1 MELKPY
7 LWMMDFTPQREWV
20 DRQGLLLWLAFFF
33 SEVGAGI
40 YLVSLFLG
48 FWIGCLVGLLSCA
61 LLGGGFH
68 LAYLGKPERVWRA
81 VLRPQTSELS
91 RGTILLGLFLILGV
105 LQLAPSLSY
114 FSGLPWESSSLF
126 FKVVMPILG
135 LFVIIHG
142 FLTLSIIS
150 ALPFW
155 NSAIVP
161 VLSLASGIWVGTQ
174 IVMGLSLGINQNE
187 IFAILEPVARWWLF
201 SYVFLAI
208 FYLWN
213 AKHSSLAAQ
222 QSLTLLT
229 KGELAPLFHIGVLLI
244 DLLIPT
250 IITILIYAKSTDLTH
265 DLLYLRVGCAF
276 IGDLS
281 LRYCILKA
289 ARYFPLIETNIIS
302 AVRRTAR

>member
-1 MELKPY
+1 MKPY
-7 LWMMDFTPQREWV
+7 LWMMDFTPQREWI

-48 FWIGCLVGLLSCA
+48 FWIGCLAGLLSCA

-81 VLRPQTSELS
+81 IFRPQTSELS
-91 RGTILLGLFLILGV
+91 RGTILLGLFLIFGV

-126 FKVVMPILG
+126 FKIVMPILG

-142 FLTLSIIS
+142 FVTLSVIS

-161 VLSLASGIWVGTQ
+161 VLSLASGIWLGTQ
-174 IVMGLSLGINQNE
+174 IVAGLSLGMSQNE
-187 IFAILEPVARWWLF
+187 VLVALEPVARLSLF
-201 SYVFLAI
+201 SYVFLTI

-222 QSLTLLT
+222 QSLKMLT
-229 KGELAPLFHIGVLLI
+229 KGELAPLFYVGVVLLALI
-244 DLLIPT
+244 VPTLL
-250 IITILIYAKSTDLTH
+250 TILIYAKSIDATAGV
-265 DLLYLRVGCAF
+265 LYLRVGCA
-276 IGDLS
+276 IVGDLT
-281 LRYCILKA
+281 LRYCIMKA
-289 ARYFPLIETNIIS
+289 ARYFPLIDSNIIAS
-302 AVRRTAR
+302 IRQHTP

>member
-1 MELKPY
+1 MKPY
-7 LWMMDFTPQREWV
+7 LWMMDFTPQREWI

-48 FWIGCLVGLLSCA
+48 FWIGCLAGLLSCA

-81 VLRPQTSELS
+81 IFRPQTSELS
-91 RGTILLGLFLILGV
+91 RGTILLGLFLIFGV

-126 FKVVMPILG
+126 FKIVMPILG

-142 FLTLSIIS
+142 FVTLSVIS

-161 VLSLASGIWVGTQ
+161 VLSLASGIWLGTQ
-174 IVMGLSLGINQNE
+174 IVVGLGLGISQNE
-187 IFAILEPVARWWLF
+187 VLVPLEPVARLSLF
-201 SYVFLAI
+201 SYVFLTI

-222 QSLTLLT
+222 QSLKMLT
-229 KGELAPLFHIGVLLI
+229 KGELAPLFYVGVVLIALIVPTLL
-244 DLLIPT
+244 
-250 IITILIYAKSTDLTH
+250 TILIYAKSIDPTAGV
-265 DLLYLRVGCAF
+265 LYLRVGCA
-276 IGDLS
+276 IVGDLT
-281 LRYCILKA
+281 LRYCIMKA
-289 ARYFPLIETNIIS
+289 ARYFPLIESNVI
-302 AVRRTAR
+302 AVIRQHRP

>member
-1 MELKPY
+1 MKPY
-7 LWMMDFTPQREWV
+7 LWMMDFTPQREWI

-81 VLRPQTSELS
+81 IFRPQTSELS
-91 RGTILLGLFLILGV
+91 RGTILLGLFLIFGV

-126 FKVVMPILG
+126 FKIVMPILG

-142 FLTLSIIS
+142 FVTLSVIS

-161 VLSLASGIWVGTQ
+161 VLSLASGIWLGTQ
-174 IVMGLSLGINQNE
+174 IVVGLGLGISQNE
-187 IFAILEPVARWWLF
+187 VLVPLEPVARLSLF
-201 SYVFLAI
+201 SYVFLTI

-222 QSLTLLT
+222 QSLKMLT
-229 KGELAPLFHIGVLLI
+229 KGELAPLFYVGVVLIALIVPTLL
-244 DLLIPT
+244 
-250 IITILIYAKSTDLTH
+250 TILIYAKSIDPTAGV
-265 DLLYLRVGCAF
+265 LYLRVGCA
-276 IGDLS
+276 IVGDLT
-281 LRYCILKA
+281 LRYCIMKA
-289 ARYFPLIETNIIS
+289 ARYFPLIESNVI
-302 AVRRTAR
+302 AVIRQHRP

>member
-1 MELKPY
+1 VEEKPY
-7 LWMMDFTPQREWV
+7 LWMMDFTPQREWI
-20 DRQGLLLWLAFFF
+20 DRQGLLLWLAFLF

-40 YLVSLFLG
+40 YLVSLFLE
-48 FWIGCLVGLLSCA
+48 FWMGCLVGLLSCA

-81 VLRPQTSELS
+81 ILRPQTSELS
-91 RGTILLGLFLILGV
+91 RGTILLGLFLITGV
-105 LQLAPSLSY
+105 LQLAPSLGY
-114 FSGLPWESSSLF
+114 FNVLPWESSSLF

-142 FLTLSIIS
+142 FLTLSIIT

-174 IVMGLSLGINQNE
+174 IVMGLSFGMGQKEALV
-187 IFAILEPVARWWLF
+187 ALEPIVRLSLF
-201 SYVFLAI
+201 SYVILTI
-208 FYLWN
+208 FYFWN

-222 QSLTLLT
+222 QSLRLLT
-229 KGELAPLFHIGVLLI
+229 KGELAPLFYLGIVLIALI
-244 DLLIPT
+244 VPTLIT
-250 IITILIYAKSTDLTH
+250 TLIYAKPAPLTPE
-265 DLLYLRVGCAF
+265 LLYLRMACAVF
-276 IGDLS
+276 GDLT

-289 ARYFPLIETNIIS
+289 ARYFPLIETNILS
-302 AVRRTAR
+302 GVRRNAV

>member
-1 MELKPY
+1 MKPY
-7 LWMMDFTPQREWV
+7 LWMMDFTPQREWI

-48 FWIGCLVGLLSCA
+48 FWIGCLAGLLSCA

-81 VLRPQTSELS
+81 TLRPQTSELS
-91 RGTILLGLFLILGV
+91 RGTILLGLFLIFGV

-126 FKVVMPILG
+126 FKIVMPILG

-142 FLTLSIIS
+142 FVTLSVIS

-161 VLSLASGIWVGTQ
+161 VLSLASGIWLGTQ
-174 IVMGLSLGINQNE
+174 IVAGLSLGMSQNE
-187 IFAILEPVARWWLF
+187 VLVALEPVARLSLF
-201 SYVFLAI
+201 SYVFLTI

-222 QSLTLLT
+222 QSLKMLT
-229 KGELAPLFHIGVLLI
+229 KGELVPLFYVGVVLIALIVPTLL
-244 DLLIPT
+244 
-250 IITILIYAKSTDLTH
+250 TILIYAKSIDATAGV
-265 DLLYLRVGCAF
+265 LYLRVGCA
-276 IGDLS
+276 IVGDLT
-281 LRYCILKA
+281 LRYCIMKA
-289 ARYFPLIETNIIS
+289 ARYFPLIDSNIIAGIRQQTS
-302 AVRRTAR
+302 

>member
-1 MELKPY
+1 MKPY
-7 LWMMDFTPQREWV
+7 LWMMDFTPQREWI

-48 FWIGCLVGLLSCA
+48 FWIGCLAGLLSCA

-81 VLRPQTSELS
+81 ILRPQTSELS
-91 RGTILLGLFLILGV
+91 RGTILLGLFLIFGV

-126 FKVVMPILG
+126 FKIVMPILG

-142 FLTLSIIS
+142 FVTLSVIS

-161 VLSLASGIWVGTQ
+161 VLSLASGIWLGTQ
-174 IVMGLSLGINQNE
+174 IVAGLSLGMSQNE
-187 IFAILEPVARWWLF
+187 VLVALEPVARLSLF
-201 SYVFLAI
+201 SYVFLTI

-222 QSLTLLT
+222 QSLKMLT
-229 KGELAPLFHIGVLLI
+229 KGELAPLFYVGVVLIALIVPTLL
-244 DLLIPT
+244 
-250 IITILIYAKSTDLTH
+250 TILIYAKSIDATAGVLC
-265 DLLYLRVGCAF
+265 LRVGCA
-276 IGDLS
+276 IVGDLT
-281 LRYCILKA
+281 LRYCIMKA
-289 ARYFPLIETNIIS
+289 ARYFPLIESNIIAGIRQHTS
-302 AVRRTAR
+302 